1 MDDVIEAPAHGYR
14 STALSRHLSFAVDGM
29 TCAGCATR
37 VETVLARMPGISNVG
52 VNLASERAAIDL
64 DPHQATEQ
72 DIAKAIAEAGYR
84 VPEAK
89 VDLVLEGMTCA
100 SCASRIE
107 DALAAVPGVVAAP
120 VNLASETAA
129 ITVHDGMTSAED
141 LIEAVRRAGYDAH
154 PVAGRSAEEERQARR
169 RRHDL
174 ITFSVSAMLT
184 LPLVA
189 QMIWELLGVEWALPP
204 MVQLLL
210 ATPVQFWAGWRFY
223 LGAWGALKAFTGN
236 MDVLVAL
243 GTSAAY
249 GLSLFNTL
257 WPELGGGSLYYE
269 ASAAVVTLVL
279 LGKWMEN
286 KAKHGTTA
294 AIRAL
299 MELRPET
306 ARIIRDGSEIEVPVT
321 QVVSSDMV
329 VIRPGERIPVDGLVV
344 DGASHVDE
352 ALITGE
358 SMPVEKRRGDGV
370 TGGSIN
376 GEGLLRIEA
385 TTVGSDSLL
394 SRIIAMVQG
403 AQGSKAPV
411 QRLVDRIAAIFV
423 PIVLT
428 IAAATFTAWWAVGG
442 ELSFAIINAVAV
454 LVVACP
460 CALGLATPTAIMV
473 GTGVAARAGI
483 LIKDA
488 EALERAHRVTAVVL
502 DKTGTLTEVRP
513 SVAAVEAADG
523 DADELIRLAAAA
535 EQGSE
540 HPLAKAILA
549 DAGAR
554 DLRIPAVNDFK
565 AVPGSGLTATVE
577 NRSLVVGN
585 RHLIH
590 GTGISTAPLEDIA
603 AAQESQGL
611 TVMWVA
617 QSAPEATLLGSI
629 AVGDSL
635 KATAIDAVRRLNDG
649 NIETIMLTGDN
660 RRSADK
666 VARAVGVDHV
676 VAEVMPQDKAD
687 EVNRLRRD
695 GKVVAMVGDGIN
707 DAPALAEADIG
718 IAMGTGTD
726 VAMHTAGI
734 TLMRGDPTLIASAI
748 DVSKVTYGKIRQ
760 NLFWAFI
767 YNVIALPLAAL
778 GFLNPMIAG
787 AAMALSSVSVVTNS
801 LLLKGW
807 RPGGG

>member
-1 MDDVIEAPAHGYR
+1 MDDVTPITAPGEY
-14 STALSRHLSFAVDGM
+14 STTSLRHLSFAVDGM
-29 TCAGCATR
+29 TCAGCASR
-37 VETVLARMPGISNVG
+37 VEKVLAGLPGISNVG
-52 VNLASERAAIDL
+52 VNLASERADIDL
-64 DPHQATEQ
+64 DPRQATEQ
-72 DIAKAIAEAGYR
+72 DITKAIAGAGYQ
-84 VPEAK
+84 VPEIQ
-89 VDLVLEGMTCA
+89 VNLVLEGMTCT
-100 SCASRIE
+100 SCATRIE
-107 DALAAVPGVVAAP
+107 KALSAVPGVIAAP
-120 VNLASETAA
+120 VNLATEMAA
-129 ITVHDGMTSAED
+129 VTVHDGMASPED
-141 LIEAVRRAGYDAH
+141 LIETVRRAGYDAH
-154 PVAGRSAEEERQARR
+154 PAAAISTEEDRQAQ
-169 RRHDL
+169 RRHHDL
-174 ITFSVSAMLT
+174 VVFSVSAALT
-184 LPLVA
+184 LPLVG

-204 MVQLLL
+204 VVQLLL

-223 LGAWGALKAFTGN
+223 RGAWGALKAFTGN

-249 GLSLFNTL
+249 GLSLFNVL
-257 WPELGGGSLYYE
+257 WPKLGGGALYFE

-286 KAKHGTTA
+286 RAKHGTTA

-306 ARIIRDGSEIEVPVT
+306 ARVIRDGSDIEVPVSR
-321 QVVSSDMV
+321 VVTGDLV
-329 VIRPGERIPVDGLVV
+329 VVRPGERIPVDGLVV
-344 DGASHVDE
+344 DGASHADE

-358 SMPVEKRRGDGV
+358 SMPVEKGPDDPV

-385 TTVGSDSLL
+385 TTVGIASVL

-428 IAAATFTAWWAVGG
+428 IAAATFIAWWSIDGD
-442 ELSFAIINAVAV
+442 LPTAIINAVAV
-454 LVVACP
+454 LVIACP

-473 GTGVAARAGI
+473 GTGAAAEAGI

-488 EALERAHRVTAVVL
+488 EALERAYRVSAVVL
-502 DKTGTLTEVRP
+502 DKTGTLTEGRP
-513 SVAAVEAADG
+513 SVTAIEAADG

-540 HPLAKAILA
+540 HPLAKAILD
-549 DAGAR
+549 DAGKR
-554 DLRIPAVNDFK
+554 DLRLPIVSDFK
-565 AVPGSGLTATVE
+565 AVPGGGLTATVE
-577 NRSLVVGN
+577 NRSLIIGN
-585 RHLIH
+585 RQLIH
-590 GTGISTAPLEDIA
+590 GAEISTTSEEERAES
-603 AAQESQGL
+603 QESQGL
-611 TVMWVA
+611 TVMWVG
-617 QSAPEATLLGSI
+617 QRAPEAKLLGSI

-635 KATAIDAVRRLNDG
+635 KATAVDAVRRLNDG
-649 NIETIMLTGDN
+649 DIETVLLTGDN
-660 RRSADK
+660 RRSAQE
-666 VARAVGVDHV
+666 VARTVGVDHV
-676 VAEVMPQDKAD
+676 VAEVLPQDKAD
-687 EVNRLRRD
+687 EVSRLRRD

-734 TLMRGDPTLIASAI
+734 TLMRGDPTLIADAI
-748 DVSKVTYGKIRQ
+748 SVSKATYGKIRQ
-760 NLFWAFI
+760 NLFWAFV

-801 LLLKGW
+801 LLLKNW
-807 RPGGG
+807 RPGG